1 MEENEVEIM
10 NRIKGSVIAK
20 IIAWL
25 VMVSSGVTFLG
36 SCIAVCILENYG
48 AFQKTKEE
56 VLERQLEEMSG
67 RYSVIAL
74 DHYKNEQKEEN
85 EQYFSQ
91 RAFRYGI
98 IEADSLDGINLNAP
112 STYLDRNFTGNVKK
126 EDLHIFSAVLSD
138 DAEIEYS
145 EKLFGGYGIWG
156 SGSTHK
162 SLYADRICYDVTGGI
177 FYYRA
182 ENQYYPVQN
191 VSIAVRLSEED
202 GYYEDYYYFTFD
214 NDKKVYLNQYAYA
227 EMEETIEQPE
237 ETTVSEPVP
246 TDEAKMEIV
255 EETTVSQDST
265 GMELLQNEYEIT
277 FNMFDGTELD
287 YTKWSALIFDD
298 IRELDAS
305 ELTLIDS
312 KNMAKSSFVAVEEAY
327 LDENYTLHV
336 YEKNGKTKSYYVVS
350 YIDETVLEAEKQE
363 FLSRISDNS
372 WDKKLEALILAEN
385 VDLYVLAEV
394 FVDVLY
400 EVKEGSIA
408 CMFGTFLLALVC
420 FLFLFCAA
428 GHRRNKEEIV
438 PTFIDKFPLDILCTV
453 VFFIEG
459 IAASILIEISYSD
472 SVELVVPFF
481 VIMGSMMA
489 CLLMVTLLSFAV
501 RVKMG
506 KWWRNSLIYW
516 IWTKIRKILRK
527 IWHGIRLVYQNI
539 SILWKI
545 IVGMMVYSILQIV
558 AIAIME
564 PSNGDGACFLFFL
577 EKLIICPV
585 LILLVLQFKKLQEG
599 SRLLAEG
606 DLQHKIDTTKMFS
619 EFKKNANY
627 LNSISEGMSLA
638 VDERM
643 KSERFKT
650 ELITNV
656 SHDIKTPL
664 TSIINYVDLLEKTD
678 IQDEKAKEY
687 LEVLERQSARLKKLI
702 EDLIEASKASTGNLP
717 VNNEDLEAN
726 VFVTQI
732 LGEFEEKLANAGL
745 ELIINKP
752 EKEIPVRADGRHLW
766 RVVDNLMNNICK
778 YAQPGSRVY
787 INLEETE
794 DKVLLTFRNMSK
806 YPLNITSEEL
816 MERFVRG
823 DSSRNT
829 EGNGLGLS
837 IAKSLMELMNGK
849 LLLYVDG
856 DLFKVVLEFLK

>member
-1 MEENEVEIM
+1 M

-36 SCIAVCILENYG
+36 SCITVYMLEDYG
-48 AFQKTKEE
+48 AFRKTKEE
-56 VLERQLEEMSG
+56 VLEHQLEEMSD

-74 DHYKNEQKEEN
+74 DKYKNEQKEER
-85 EQYFSQ
+85 EQFFSQ

-112 STYLDRNFTGNVKK
+112 STYLDRNFTGHVKK

-138 DAEIEYS
+138 DADIEYS
-145 EKLFGGYGIWG
+145 EKMFGGYGIWG
-156 SGSTHK
+156 GGNTRE

-182 ENQYYPVQN
+182 ENRYYPVQN
-191 VSIAVRLSEED
+191 VSIAVSIPEED
-202 GYYEDYYYFTFD
+202 GYYEDYYFFSFD
-214 NDKKVYLNQYAYA
+214 NDKNVYLNQYANTEREVA
-227 EMEETIEQPE
+227 
-237 ETTVSEPVP
+237 TVSELIP
-246 TDEAKMEIV
+246 TDEATLKIV
-255 EETTVSQDST
+255 EGTTVNQDST
-265 GMELLQNEYEIT
+265 GMELLRNEYEIT

-287 YTKWSALIFDD
+287 HTKWNSLIFDD

-305 ELTLIDS
+305 ELTIIDS

-336 YEKNGKTKSYYVVS
+336 YEMNYATTYCVVS
-350 YIDETVLEAEKQE
+350 YIDGAVLEAEKQE
-363 FLSRISDNS
+363 FLSKISENS
-372 WDKKLEALILAEN
+372 WEKKLEAVIMSEN

-438 PTFIDKFPLDILCTV
+438 PTFIDKFPLDILCMA

-481 VIMGSMMA
+481 GVIGSMMA
-489 CLLMVTLLSFAV
+489 CILILTLLSFAV

-516 IWTKIRKILRK
+516 IWIRIKKILRK
-527 IWHGIRLVYQNI
+527 IWHGIILVYQNI

-564 PSNGDGACFLFFL
+564 SSNGDVACFFFFL

-619 EFKKNANY
+619 EFKKNADY

-732 LGEFEEKLANAGL
+732 LGEFEEKLSNAGL

-794 DKVLLTFRNMSK
+794 ERVFLTFRNMSK

-856 DLFKVVLEFLK
+856 DLFKVVLEFQK